1 MTDTAEPQTQPSQQN
16 AQAQQPQQSS
26 QQSKHMMT
34 PREKK
39 WIVYDVGNSAFVL
52 LSTAVVPI
60 YANSLLK
67 AAGETNIVS
76 TWGYAQTIASLVIA
90 VLMPLLGSIAD
101 VQGMKIRFFT
111 GFFLTGVV
119 MCCAMAM
126 PLGWL
131 AFIIV
136 YVLATIGLNG
146 SLTFYDSML
155 VDTTSNERMDRI
167 SSHGYAWGYIGS
179 TVPFIVC
186 IALIFGGPALFGWS
200 TTACTRASFVITA
213 LWWVAFTIPL
223 LTSYKQVHYRATAG
237 QAGEAI
243 RGTFAELGSTFRAI
257 RKNKP
262 LWMFM
267 IAFFFYIDAVN
278 TVISMSTSYG
288 TQLGIDSTQLVMA
301 LLVTQFVAFPCSII
315 YGKLAGRFGSKT
327 MITAA
332 VVAYMCIVFF
342 AAFFLRAALEFWI
355 LAILVGMFQGG
366 IQALSRSY
374 YGKII
379 PKDHANEYYGFYDIF
394 GKTASIIGT
403 FLVATTT
410 SLTGNASIGV
420 LSIAI
425 LLAVAL
431 VFLLLQKDPD
441 QGFDGSRNRRLTA
454 AVRQRSARQRSL
466 DSIPPDN
473 RRSAECAVPAC
484 GKPRR
489 PAQLRQLP
497 SGMLYWHRLHTVA
510 QRSAAPAM
518 TQREVN
524 DVIGK

>member
-1 MTDTAEPQTQPSQQN
+1 MTDPTNVHEPVPQSAKLTA
-16 AQAQQPQQSS
+16 
-26 QQSKHMMT
+26 
-34 PREKK
+34 REKK
-39 WIVYDVGNSAFVL
+39 WIIYDVGNSAFVL

-131 AFIIV
+131 AFLIV

-288 TQLGIDSTQLVMA
+288 TSAGHRLHASGNGAAGHAVRGIPERDRLWQACRS
-301 LLVTQFVAFPCSII
+301 FRRENHDHHGC
-315 YGKLAGRFGSKT
+315 GRLYLHC
-327 MITAA
+327 A
-332 VVAYMCIVFF
+332 VRRV
-342 AAFFLRAALEFWI
+342 
-355 LAILVGMFQGG
+355 
-366 IQALSRSY
+366 
-374 YGKII
+374 
-379 PKDHANEYYGFYDIF
+379 
-394 GKTASIIGT
+394 
-403 FLVATTT
+403 
-410 SLTGNASIGV
+410 
-420 LSIAI
+420 
-425 LLAVAL
+425 LLAFRNGILDSCDSRRPVPRRHSGVVAL
-431 VFLLLQKDPD
+431 VLWQDHSKESCQRILRFL
-441 QGFDGSRNRRLTA
+441 
-454 AVRQRSARQRSL
+454 
-466 DSIPPDN
+466 
-473 RRSAECAVPAC
+473 
-484 GKPRR
+484 
-489 PAQLRQLP
+489 
-497 SGMLYWHRLHTVA
+497 
-510 QRSAAPAM
+510 
-518 TQREVN
+518 
-524 DVIGK
+524 

>member
-1 MTDTAEPQTQPSQQN
+1 MTNSTTADTTSKSPEAN
-16 AQAQQPQQSS
+16 A
-26 QQSKHMMT
+26 KIT
-34 PREKK
+34 TREKK

-101 VQGMKIRFFT
+101 VQGMKIKFFT

-119 MCCAMAM
+119 MCCAMAL

-131 AFIIV
+131 AFLIV
-136 YVLATIGLNG
+136 CVLATIGLNG

-155 VDTTSNERMDRI
+155 VDTTTNERMDHV

-186 IALIFGGPALFGWS
+186 IVLIFGGLGLFGW
-200 TTACTRASFVITA
+200 TTVACTRASFVITA
-213 LWWVAFTIPL
+213 AWWVAFTIPL
-223 LTSYKQVHYRATAG
+223 LTSYRQVHYRVTAD
-237 QAGEAI
+237 QTGEAI
-243 RGTFAELGSTFRAI
+243 RHTFSELASTFRAI

-288 TQLGIDSTQLVMA
+288 TQLGIDSTQLVVA
-301 LLVTQFVAFPCSII
+301 LLVTQFVAFPSAII
-315 YGKLAGRFGSKT
+315 YGKLANRFGAKT

-342 AAFFLRAALEFWI
+342 ASFLLRSAVEFWI

-379 PKDHANEYYGFYDIF
+379 PKQHANEYYGFYDIF

-410 SLTGNASIGV
+410 SVTGNASLGV
-420 LSIAI
+420 LSIAV
-425 LLAVAL
+425 LLVVAL
-431 VFLLLQKDPD
+431 AFLLLQKDPT
-441 QGFDGSRNRRLTA
+441 RA
-454 AVRQRSARQRSL
+454 
-466 DSIPPDN
+466 
-473 RRSAECAVPAC
+473 
-484 GKPRR
+484 
-489 PAQLRQLP
+489 
-497 SGMLYWHRLHTVA
+497 
-510 QRSAAPAM
+510 
-518 TQREVN
+518 
-524 DVIGK
+524 

>member
-131 AFIIV
+131 AFLIV

-288 TQLGIDSTQLVMA
+288 TQLGIDSTQLVVA

-332 VVAYMCIVFF
+332 VV
-342 AAFFLRAALEFWI
+342 
-355 LAILVGMFQGG
+355 LVGMFQGG

-431 VFLLLQKDPD
+431 VFLLLQKDPTK
-441 QGFDGSRNRRLTA
+441 GSTEA
-454 AVRQRSARQRSL
+454 A
-466 DSIPPDN
+466 
-473 RRSAECAVPAC
+473 
-484 GKPRR
+484 
-489 PAQLRQLP
+489 
-497 SGMLYWHRLHTVA
+497 TV
-510 QRSAAPAM
+510 
-518 TQREVN
+518 
-524 DVIGK
+524 D

>member
-1 MTDTAEPQTQPSQQN
+1 MEGTRLTTRETQ
-16 AQAQQPQQSS
+16 
-26 QQSKHMMT
+26 
-34 PREKK
+34 
-39 WIVYDVGNSAFVL
+39 WIAYDIGNSAFVL

-60 YANSLLK
+60 YANSLLQ
-67 AAGETNIVS
+67 AAGETNIMS

-90 VLMPLLGSIAD
+90 ALMPLLGSIAD

-126 PLGWL
+126 PLGWF
-131 AFIIV
+131 AFLVV

-155 VDTTSNERMDRI
+155 VDTTSNSRMDRV

-179 TVPFIVC
+179 TVPFIAC
-186 IALIFGGPALFGWS
+186 IALIFAGPALLGMS
-200 TTACTRASFVITA
+200 TVTCIRISFLITA
-213 LWWVAFTIPL
+213 AWWVAFTIPL
-223 LTSYKQVHYRATAG
+223 LTSYKQTHYRATASQTG
-237 QAGEAI
+237 QAIRNTFVEQAVTFKTI
-243 RGTFAELGSTFRAI
+243 RG
-257 RKNKP
+257 NKP

-288 TQLGIDSTQLVMA
+288 TQLGIDSTQLVAA
-301 LLVTQFVAFPCSII
+301 LLATQFVAFPSSML
-315 YGKLAGRFGSKT
+315 YGRLAGRFGSKT
-327 MITAA
+327 MILVA

-342 AAFFLRAALEFWI
+342 AAFFLRSAAEFWI

-379 PKDHANEYYGFYDIF
+379 PKNHANEYYGFYDIF
-394 GKTASIIGT
+394 GKTASILGT

-410 SLTGNASIGV
+410 ALTGSASIGV
-420 LSIAI
+420 LSIAL

-431 VFLLLQKDPD
+431 FFLIRQKDPT
-441 QGFDGSRNRRLTA
+441 RA
-454 AVRQRSARQRSL
+454 
-466 DSIPPDN
+466 
-473 RRSAECAVPAC
+473 
-484 GKPRR
+484 
-489 PAQLRQLP
+489 
-497 SGMLYWHRLHTVA
+497 
-510 QRSAAPAM
+510 
-518 TQREVN
+518 
-524 DVIGK
+524 

>member
-16 AQAQQPQQSS
+16 AQAQQPQQSNQKSS

-131 AFIIV
+131 TFLIV
-136 YVLATIGLNG
+136 YVLSTIGLNG

-288 TQLGIDSTQLVMA
+288 T
-301 LLVTQFVAFPCSII
+301 
-315 YGKLAGRFGSKT
+315 
-327 MITAA
+327 ITAA

-431 VFLLLQKDPD
+431 VFLLLQKDPTK
-441 QGFDGSRNRRLTA
+441 GSTEA
-454 AVRQRSARQRSL
+454 A
-466 DSIPPDN
+466 
-473 RRSAECAVPAC
+473 
-484 GKPRR
+484 
-489 PAQLRQLP
+489 
-497 SGMLYWHRLHTVA
+497 TV
-510 QRSAAPAM
+510 
-518 TQREVN
+518 
-524 DVIGK
+524 D

>member
-1 MTDTAEPQTQPSQQN
+1 MAENATSMAPSPRTEETGETG
-16 AQAQQPQQSS
+16 ATGKLTS
-26 QQSKHMMT
+26 
-34 PREKK
+34 REKR

-60 YANSLLK
+60 YANSLLE
-67 AAGETNIVS
+67 AAGQHNIVS

-101 VQGMKIRFFT
+101 VQGMKIKFFF
-111 GFFLTGVV
+111 GFFGTGVV
-119 MCCAMAM
+119 MSCAMAL

-131 AFIIV
+131 PFLII

-155 VDTTSNERMDRI
+155 IDTTTNERMDRV
-167 SSHGYAWGYIGS
+167 SSHGYGWGYIGS
-179 TVPFIVC
+179 TVPFIAC
-186 IALIFGGPALFGWS
+186 IALIFGGPSLFGWS
-200 TTACTRASFVITA
+200 TAACTRASFVITA
-213 LWWVAFTIPL
+213 IWWVAFTIPL
-223 LTSYKQVHYRATAG
+223 LTSYRQVHYRATRD
-237 QAGEAI
+237 QLGEAV
-243 RGTFAELGSTFRAI
+243 RGTFSELASTFGKI
-257 RKNKP
+257 VKNKP

-288 TQLGIDSTQLVMA
+288 TQLGIDSTQLVIA
-301 LLVTQFVAFPCSII
+301 LLVTQFVAFPCAIL
-315 YGKLAGRFGSKT
+315 YGRMAGKYGCKP
-327 MITAA
+327 MIVAA

-342 AAFFLRAALEFWI
+342 AAFFLRSAVEFWI

-394 GKTASIIGT
+394 GKTASILGT
-403 FLVATTT
+403 FIVAATT

-425 LLAVAL
+425 LLVVAL
-431 VFLLLQKDPD
+431 VFLLLQKDP
-441 QGFDGSRNRRLTA
+441 TKA
-454 AVRQRSARQRSL
+454 
-466 DSIPPDN
+466 
-473 RRSAECAVPAC
+473 
-484 GKPRR
+484 
-489 PAQLRQLP
+489 
-497 SGMLYWHRLHTVA
+497 
-510 QRSAAPAM
+510 
-518 TQREVN
+518 
-524 DVIGK
+524 